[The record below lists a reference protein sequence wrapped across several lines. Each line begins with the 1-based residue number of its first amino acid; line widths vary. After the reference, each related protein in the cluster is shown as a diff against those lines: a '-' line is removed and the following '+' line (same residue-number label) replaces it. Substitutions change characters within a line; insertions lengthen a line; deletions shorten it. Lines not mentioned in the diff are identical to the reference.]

1 LSQRQSFRGHL
12 KNRGDFVHQRLQAY
26 RFADETVHSCVD
38 AFLARAVR
46 GMRRQGDHG
55 HPAERWRQGANMP
68 SCCQAVHFRHLHVHQ
83 HDIERLRACVADG
96 RDCRWAA
103 IGGGNAM
110 SGADQQT
117 TDHLLI
123 SDSKCIEFGIFG

>member
-1 LSQRQSFRGHL
+1 LLTKPFIPASMHSSRELFEACAVKAITATPLS
-12 KNRGDFVHQRLQAY
+12 
-26 RFADETVHSCVD
+26 
-38 AFLARAVR
+38 
-46 GMRRQGDHG
+46 
-55 HPAERWRQGANMP
+55 GANMP